1 MEELANIKR
10 KLDTGRLLAWRG
22 AWLLDHEKPNALE
35 ASMAKA
41 YCPPVALEAC
51 RKAVEILGDA
61 GVRND
66 YYMEK
71 LYRDVKAMDIV
82 EGTQQIQ
89 RTIIARRLVGL
100 PSERETQETNDG

>member
-1 MEELANIKR
+1 MQERLAEIR
-10 KLDTGRLLAWRG
+10 ARLDAGRLLCWQA
-22 AWLLDHEKPNALE
+22 AWLLEQEEPNALQ

-51 RKAVEILGDA
+51 SAAVDILGDA

-66 YYMEK
+66 LLVEK

-89 RTIIARRLVGL
+89 RLIIARRLVGL
-100 PSERETQETNDG
+100 PREREDP